1 MRKYILKY
9 FRHVWTG
16 VIVLLFLPGNVSAQT
31 EEDIVTRMMAE
42 LTVNTELSGISAYA
56 YEKAKMS
63 LMDIVGTSMAG
74 FESSGITEIKNQIL
88 DWGGKQEATVW
99 FTGKKV
105 PSPMA
110 GFVNSTIAH
119 AMDLD
124 DWHQASQTHI
134 SSVTVPT
141 ALTVGEM
148 MGSTG
153 KEVLDAMV
161 IGVEVVGRI
170 GRPFNKYKKH
180 GNFLPTSVIGGF
192 GATAIAC
199 RLMGLSVD
207 QTVNAFGIYYSQ
219 ASGNRQ
225 ALFDRTLTK
234 RIQPGWAVK
243 AGILAAVFAK
253 QGITGP
259 EQIILSDAGLLKIY
273 GYTDGPMPKVSDFEK
288 QLDGLEIEMLCF
300 KKYACCGA
308 SHTVVEGAIEIAKTN
323 NLKLEDIETVELFGV
338 SDPFTGIP
346 WQESENPHVLAQF
359 CAPYEVASALKN
371 KKFGPQ
377 EITNQKI
384 KEDQDVSQLAKKVQ
398 LKDPAEWGP
407 GYPGKGYKTI
417 RIKTKDARTFFKS
430 YLQSDLF
437 NPDELNMEDIVLKM
451 KSNADYCG
459 LCSPKKADALVSIVK
474 DFESVGNVRNF
485 VKKYLNKE

>member
-1 MRKYILKY
+1 MKKYILKY
-9 FRHVWTG
+9 FRPVLQI
-16 VIVLLFLPGNVSAQT
+16 VIGFLFLPGIVSAQKQ
-31 EEDIVTRMMAE
+31 EDTITRMMAE
-42 LTVNTELSGISAYA
+42 LTVNTESSAISEYA

-63 LMDIVGTSMAG
+63 LLDIVGTSMAG
-74 FESSGITEIKNQIL
+74 FESSGITELKNQIL
-88 DWGGKQEATVW
+88 DWGGKPEATVW
-99 FTGKKV
+99 FTSGKV

-110 GFVNSTIAH
+110 GFVNSSISH

-141 ALTVGEM
+141 VLTVGEM

-153 KEVLDAMV
+153 KEALDALA
-161 IGVEVVGRI
+161 IGVEVAGRI

-259 EQIILSDAGLLKIY
+259 EQIILSDAGLLRIY
-273 GYTDGPMPKVSDFEK
+273 GYTDGPLPGVSEFEK
-288 QLDGLEIEMLCF
+288 QLDGWEIEMLCF

-323 NLKLEDIETVELFGV
+323 NLQLEDIETVELFGV

-359 CAPYEVASALKN
+359 CAPYEVASAIKN

-384 KEDQDVSQLAKKVQ
+384 KEDEDVSQLAEKVQ

-417 RIKTKDARTFFKS
+417 RIKTKDGHTYFKS

-437 NPDELNMEDIVLKM
+437 NPDELNMEDIILKM
-451 KSNADYCG
+451 KSNAAYSG
-459 LCSPKKADALVSIVK
+459 FCSPKKADAIVSAVK
-474 DFESVGNVRNF
+474 DFESIENVKDF
-485 VKKYLNKE
+485 VKNYLSGK

>member
-1 MRKYILKY
+1 MEKYTLKY
-9 FRHVWTG
+9 FSLIFQM
-16 VIVLLFLPGNVSAQT
+16 VIILLSLPGHISAQT

-42 LTVNTELSGISAYA
+42 LTVNTKSSEISDYA
-56 YEKAKMS
+56 YKKAKMS
-63 LMDIVGTSMAG
+63 LIDIMGTSMAG
-74 FESSGITEIKNQIL
+74 YESSGITEIKNQIL
-88 DWGGKQEATVW
+88 DWGGKPEATVW
-99 FTGKKV
+99 FTDTKV

-110 GFVNSTIAH
+110 GFVNSAISH

-153 KEVLDAMV
+153 REVLDALV
-161 IGVEVVGRI
+161 IGVEVAGRV

-199 RLMGLSVD
+199 RLMGLSVE

-219 ASGNRQ
+219 TSGNRQ

-259 EQIILSDAGLLKIY
+259 AQIILSDAGLLRIY
-273 GYTDGPMPKVSDFEK
+273 GYTDGPLPKVPEFEK
-288 QLDGLEIEMLCF
+288 QLDGWEIEMLCF

-308 SHTVVEGAIEIAKTN
+308 SHTVVEGAIEIAKEN
-323 NLKLEDIETVELFGV
+323 DLKLADVESVELFGV

-346 WQESENPHVLAQF
+346 WKESGNPHVLAQF
-359 CAPYEVASALKN
+359 CAPYEVASAIKN
-371 KKFGPQ
+371 RKLGPE
-377 EITNQKI
+377 EITNQRI
-384 KEDQDVSQLAKKVQ
+384 AEDQDVSQLAKKIQ
-398 LKDPAEWGP
+398 LKEPAEWGP

-417 RIKTKDARTFFKS
+417 RIKTKDGRTFFKS

-437 NPDELNMEDIVLKM
+437 NPDELSMDDIIRKM
-451 KSNADYCG
+451 KSNAAYSG
-459 LCSPKKADALVSIVK
+459 LCSPEKANTLVSTVK
-474 DFESVGNVRNF
+474 DFESIGNVRDF
-485 VKKYLNKE
+485 VVKYLAGK

>member
-1 MRKYILKY
+1 
-9 FRHVWTG
+9 
-16 VIVLLFLPGNVSAQT
+16 
-31 EEDIVTRMMAE
+31 
-42 LTVNTELSGISAYA
+42 
-56 YEKAKMS
+56 
-63 LMDIVGTSMAG
+63 
-74 FESSGITEIKNQIL
+74 
-88 DWGGKQEATVW
+88 
-99 FTGKKV
+99 
-105 PSPMA
+105 
-110 GFVNSTIAH
+110 
-119 AMDLD
+119 
-124 DWHQASQTHI
+124 
-134 SSVTVPT
+134 
-141 ALTVGEM
+141 M

-153 KEVLDAMV
+153 KEVLDALA
-161 IGVEVVGRI
+161 IGVEVAGRI

-259 EQIILSDAGLLKIY
+259 AQIILSDAGLLRIY
-273 GYTDGPMPKVSDFEK
+273 GYTDGPLPKVSEFEK
-288 QLDGLEIEMLCF
+288 QLDGWEIEMLSF

-308 SHTVVEGAIEIAKTN
+308 SHTVVEGAIEIAKEN
-323 NLKLEDIETVELFGV
+323 DLKLADVESVELFGV

-371 KKFGPQ
+371 KKFGPL
-377 EITNQKI
+377 EITNRRI
-384 KEDQDVSQLAKKVQ
+384 AEDQDVSQLAKKIQ
-398 LKDPAEWGP
+398 LKEPAEWGP

-417 RIKTKDARTFFKS
+417 RVTTENGQTFYKS

-437 NPDELNMEDIVLKM
+437 NPDELNMEEIILKM
-451 KSNADYCG
+451 KSNAAYSG
-459 LCSPKKADALVSIVK
+459 LCSPKKADAIVSAVK
-474 DFESVGNVRNF
+474 DFESIENVKDF
-485 VKKYLNKE
+485 VKNYLAGK

>member
-9 FRHVWTG
+9 SRLVLTG
-16 VIVLLFLPGNVSAQT
+16 VIVLLSLPGHVSAQK

-42 LTVNTELSGISAYA
+42 LTVNTESSGISDYA

-63 LMDIVGTSMAG
+63 LLDIMGTSMAG

-88 DWGGKQEATVW
+88 DWGGKPEGAVW

-105 PSPMA
+105 PAPMA
-110 GFVNSTIAH
+110 GFVNSSISH
-119 AMDLD
+119 AMDFD

-153 KEVLDAMV
+153 KEVLDALV
-161 IGVEVVGRI
+161 IGVEVTGRV

-199 RLMGLSVD
+199 RLMGLSVE

-259 EQIILSDAGLLKIY
+259 DEIILSDAGLLRIY
-273 GYTDGPMPKVSDFEK
+273 GYTDGPMPKVLEFGK
-288 QLDGLEIEMLCF
+288 QLDGWEIEMLCF

-308 SHTVVEGAIEIAKTN
+308 SHTVVEGAIEIAKSN
-323 NLKLEDIETVELFGV
+323 DLKLADVESIELFGV

-346 WQESENPHVLAQF
+346 WQESDNPHVLAQF

-377 EITNQKI
+377 EITNRKI
-384 KEDQDVSQLAKKVQ
+384 KEDEEVSRLAKKIQ
-398 LKDPAEWGP
+398 LKEPAEWGP

-417 RIKTKDARTFFKS
+417 RVTTKDGYTYFKS

-437 NPDELNMEDIVLKM
+437 NPDELSMEDIIQKM
-451 KSNADYCG
+451 KSNAAYSG
-459 LCSPKKADALVSIVK
+459 LCSPKKADALVSTVK
-474 DFESVGNVRNF
+474 DFESIENVKDF
-485 VKKYLNKE
+485 IEDYLAGK